1 MKALLCGIA
10 FVLASAVSMA
20 SADDTKTATE
30 RIQALSERIARLS
43 SGKIADYAKDKVASA
58 QATLGAAKAAQAVPN
73 AVLALQKVDLA
84 NVQLDQAEAVA
95 AEKESAE
102 NLLLRRSE
110 LRKAEAQFDQL
121 LQAGGK

>member
-1 MKALLCGIA
+1 MKALVCGTVFMVA
-10 FVLASAVSMA
+10 CAAGTSSASDPKTV
-20 SADDTKTATE
+20 AD
-30 RIQALSERIARLS
+30 RIQALSERSARLS
-43 SGKIADYAKDKVASA
+43 SGKVADYAKEQIAGA

-73 AVLALQKVDLA
+73 AVLALQKIDLA

-110 LRKAEAQFDQL
+110 
-121 LQAGGK
+121 